1 MRNPYKR
8 IARYVP
14 SRDTME
20 FALIAAGVGVA
31 ITTVVDQVGSDLNV
45 IIASM
50 VPGLY

>member
-8 IARYVP
+8 IVKFLP

-31 ITTVVDQVGSDLNV
+31 ITTVVDQVGSDLNA

-50 VPGLY
+50 GPGLN